1 MKLFTKILLC
11 VYLILYA
18 AGIVLGVVSMAT
30 ENPLLAAVGFLLSLV
45 MSFVIYSTAKSER
58 YRMLMESS
66 DIEVVRLTKQNAM
79 FNKIAALAMLKMKLY
94 NDKFVLEKAKV
105 DFCKRKISSKE
116 FLEKMKAMESVIES
130 DIHYVKDAQKKLEE
144 M

>member
-1 MKLFTKILLC
+1 MKLFTKISF
-11 VYLILYA
+11 YLYLTLWV
-18 AGIVLGVVSMAT
+18 AGIVLGVVSMST
-30 ENPLLAAVGFLLSLV
+30 ENYLLAAVSFLLSMV
-45 MSFVIYSTAKSER
+45 MATVIHSTAKVEKF
-58 YRMLMESS
+58 RMLMESS
-66 DIEVVRLTKQNAM
+66 DIEVVRLVKQNAM
-79 FNKIAALAMLKMKLY
+79 NRKIASLAMRKMQLY

-116 FLEKMKAMESVIES
+116 FLAKMKVMESVIES

>member
-1 MKLFTKILLC
+1 MKLFTKISFC
-11 VYLILYA
+11 LYWTLWVG
-18 AGIVLGVVSMAT
+18 GIVLGVVSMST
-30 ENPLLAAVGFLLSLV
+30 ENPLLAAVSFLLSLV
-45 MSFVIYSTAKSER
+45 MSSVIYSTTRSER

-79 FNKIAALAMLKMKLY
+79 YNKIAALAMLKMQLY
-94 NDKFVLEKAKV
+94 NDKFALEKAKV
-105 DFCKRKISSKE
+105 DFCKRKISLKE
-116 FLEKMKAMESVIES
+116 FLAKMKCMESVIES